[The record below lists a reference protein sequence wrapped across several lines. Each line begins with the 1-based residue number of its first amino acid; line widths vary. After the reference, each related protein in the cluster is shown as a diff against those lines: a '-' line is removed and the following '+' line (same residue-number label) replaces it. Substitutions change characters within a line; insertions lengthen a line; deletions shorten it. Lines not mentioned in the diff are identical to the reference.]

1 MLFIMDLPDL
11 DTLFIN
17 YQTEIIQDIQVDELS
32 LKDKAML
39 VPTIKHKWVARMMQ
53 HKAQLRKLQA
63 KKKDLIKN
71 TANASPVSMSKTALE
86 QLSQNNPNIVQLTEY
101 IEKLE
106 GIIEYLEKVEKLT
119 SSLTYDCKNVIDL
132 QKLETT

>member
-1 MLFIMDLPDL
+1 MDLPDL
-11 DTLFIN
+11 DTLFNN
-17 YQTEIIQDIQVDELS
+17 YQTEIVQDIQVDELS

-53 HKAQLRKLQA
+53 HKAQLRKFQA
-63 KKKDLIKN
+63 KKKELIKN

>member
-1 MLFIMDLPDL
+1 MDLPDL
-11 DTLFIN
+11 DTLFVN
-17 YQTEIIQDIQVDELS
+17 YQAEITQDIQVDELS
-32 LKDKAML
+32 LKEKTML

-53 HKAQLRKLQA
+53 HKNQLRRCQA
-63 KKKDLIKN
+63 KKKELIKLA
-71 TANASPVSMSKTALE
+71 ANASPVSLSKAAMD
-86 QLSQNNPNIVQLTEY
+86 QLTQNNPNIIQLQDY
-101 IEKLE
+101 VDKLE

>member
-1 MLFIMDLPDL
+1 MDLPDL
-11 DTLFIN
+11 DTLFTN
-17 YQTEIIQDIQVDELS
+17 YQTEIVQDIQVDELS
-32 LKDKAML
+32 LKDKAMM

-53 HKAQLRKLQA
+53 HKAQLRRFQSI
-63 KKKDLIKN
+63 KKEKIKSA
-71 TANASPVSMSKTALE
+71 ANASPISMSKTALD
-86 QLSQNNPNIVQLTEY
+86 QLTQNNPEITQLQEF
-101 IEKLE
+101 IDKLE

>member
-11 DTLFIN
+11 DTLFNN
-17 YQTEIIQDIQVDELS
+17 YQTEIVQDIQVDELS

-53 HKAQLRKLQA
+53 HKAQLRKFQA
-63 KKKDLIKN
+63 KKKELIKN

>member
-1 MLFIMDLPDL
+1 MDLPDL
-11 DTLFIN
+11 DTLFTN
-17 YQTEIIQDIQVDELS
+17 YQTEIVQDIQVDELS

-53 HKAQLRKLQA
+53 HKAQLRKFQS
-63 KKKDLIKN
+63 KKKDLIR
-71 TANASPVSMSKTALE
+71 TAANASPISMSKTALE
-86 QLSQNNPNIVQLTEY
+86 QLTQNNPSIAQLTEY

>member
-1 MLFIMDLPDL
+1 MDLPDL
-11 DTLFIN
+11 DILFTN
-17 YQTEIIQDIQVDELS
+17 YQTEIVNDIQVDELS
-32 LKDKAML
+32 LKDKTML

-53 HKAQLRKLQA
+53 HKAQMRKFQA
-63 KKKDLIKN
+63 KKKELIKN
-71 TANASPVSMSKTALE
+71 AANASPISMSKAAME
-86 QLSQNNPNIVQLTEY
+86 QLTQNNPDINQISEF
-101 IEKLE
+101 IDKLD